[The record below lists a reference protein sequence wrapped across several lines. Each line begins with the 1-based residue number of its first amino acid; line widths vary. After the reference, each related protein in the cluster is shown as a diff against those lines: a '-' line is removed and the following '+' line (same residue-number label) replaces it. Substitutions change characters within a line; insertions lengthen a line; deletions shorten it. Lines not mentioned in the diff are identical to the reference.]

1 MNTATATS
9 AALTPEII
17 ISRNLQHFNDH
28 ARTYDDGCVAAQWTG
43 PQTLTQRLNFYT
55 DLTYPG
61 LKAFDITTG
70 TGAQALEI
78 KRLNPDAYIVGHDG
92 AEEMLNVAL
101 EKGAIDEAIHLT
113 LQDFSKILLPRRLF
127 NIVTFTGGADFTQEL
142 EPVIETVTPSAR
154 PGAVFGLTY
163 EPVGNPF
170 PGAKNNF
177 RHHPERL
184 HETFKRHGWR
194 VHEDQS
200 LTLWQKGKEGGPR
213 TPVSNNI
220 LIATYDAA

>member
-1 MNTATATS
+1 MNPATATPV
-9 AALTPEII
+9 ALTPEII
-17 ISRNLQHFNDH
+17 IKKNLEHFNQH
-28 ARTYDDGCVAAQWTG
+28 ARTYDKGCVAAHWTG
-43 PQTLTQRLNFYT
+43 PQTLTQRLNFYI
-55 DLTYPG
+55 DLTQPG
-61 LKAFDITTG
+61 LNGLDITTG
-70 TGAQALEI
+70 TGAQAFEI

-101 EKGAIDEAIHLT
+101 EKGAINEAIHLT
-113 LQDFSKILLPRRLF
+113 LQDFSKIVLPKRAF
-127 NIVTFTGGADFTQEL
+127 NIVTFTGGADFTEDL
-142 EPVIETVTPSAR
+142 DPVIETVTPSAR
-154 PGAVFGLTY
+154 PGAIFGMTY

-177 RHHPERL
+177 RHDPERL
-184 HETFKRHGWR
+184 HETFRRNGWK
-194 VHEDQS
+194 VYEDQS